1 MNLSTQITHAPHNM
15 SSEED
20 AKKLAK
26 EMMLAWDK
34 QVQSM
39 KAKSEAIDWSDADWS
54 KLKPKDIGVT
64 FGPPMTEEQFKEY
77 RKNKD
82 VKVIKKK

>member
-1 MNLSTQITHAPHNM
+1 MT
-15 SSEED
+15 SEED

-39 KAKSEAIDWSDADWS
+39 KEKSEAIDWSGADWS

>member
-1 MNLSTQITHAPHNM
+1 M
-15 SSEED
+15 SSEDE

-39 KAKSEAIDWSDADWS
+39 KEKSESVDWSGADWS
-54 KLKPKDIGVT
+54 KLKPKDVGVT
-64 FGPPMTEEQFKEY
+64 FGPPMTEEQFREY

>member
-1 MNLSTQITHAPHNM
+1 MT
-15 SSEED
+15 SEED

-26 EMMLAWDK
+26 EMMNAWDK

-39 KAKSEAIDWSDADWS
+39 KEKSEAIDWSGADWS

-64 FGPPMTEEQFKEY
+64 FGPPMTEEQFAEY
-77 RKNKD
+77 RKNKA

>member
-1 MNLSTQITHAPHNM
+1 M
-15 SSEED
+15 SSEDD

-39 KAKSEAIDWSDADWS
+39 KSNSESVDWSNADWS